1 MATYTFRKS
10 VLTKPET
17 YTVTDDGLDFT
28 FDGIS
33 HATCPYQNIK
43 SIRLIYFPTRLKTN
57 NYICEITLNVPI
69 DLKIKIPSISY
80 VSFGEF
86 KDEANSYSQ
95 FVKKL
100 ANQISRANPF
110 CKFYA
115 GKPMWKFM
123 LENTLVLL
131 FLAFLF
137 WLLSAFSS
145 AISGIVVLRILIVG
159 LSLYY
164 IVKAFTINLPK
175 EFHPLA
181 IPEKL
186 LPS

>member
-1 MATYTFRKS
+1 M
-10 VLTKPET
+10 LTKPET
-17 YTVTDDGLDFT
+17 YRVTEHGLEYT
-28 FDGIS
+28 FDNVNF
-33 HATCPYQNIK
+33 ATCPYQNIK
-43 SIRLIYFPTRLKTN
+43 SVRLIYFPTRLKTN
-57 NYICEITLNVPI
+57 NYICEITLNIPK
-69 DLKIKIPSISY
+69 DLKIKIPSVSY

-86 KDEANSYSQ
+86 EDEATSYSE

-100 ANQISRANPF
+100 TNQISYANPF

-115 GKPMWKFM
+115 GKPLWKFI

-131 FLAFLF
+131 FLTFLF
-137 WLLSAFSS
+137 WLLSAFAS
-145 AISGIVVLRILIVG
+145 AISGIVVLRIFIVG

-186 LPS
+186 LPL

>member
-17 YTVTDDGLDFT
+17 YSVTEDGLGYT
-28 FDGIS
+28 FDGVNF
-33 HATCPYQNIK
+33 ANCPYQNIK
-43 SIRLIYFPTRLKTN
+43 SLRLIYFPTRLKTN
-57 NYICEITLNVPI
+57 NYCCEITLNVPE

-86 KDEANSYSQ
+86 EDGAINYNT
-95 FVKKL
+95 FVKELSKR
-100 ANQISRANPF
+100 ISQNNPL

-115 GKPMWKFM
+115 GKPLWKFV

-137 WLLSAFSS
+137 WILSVFSS
-145 AISGIVVLRILIVG
+145 AISGIVVLRIFIVG

-164 IVKAFTINLPK
+164 IIKAFTINLPK
-175 EFHPLA
+175 EFDPLA
-181 IPEKL
+181 IQEKL